1 MAERRDTILHLC
13 NITLLILSQSS
24 ILTCTMQMPVACRY
38 SPVAPDKL
46 PLLVIS
52 GGPGLP
58 SSYLE
63 PLELMAGVGRQVIFY
78 DQVMVLSNGFR
89 GLDSDLQQLGVLLD

>member
-1 MAERRDTILHLC
+1 MHVFLKFSCMPFLIC
-13 NITLLILSQSS
+13 NVPL
-24 ILTCTMQMPVACRY
+24 PP
-38 SPVAPDKL
+38 SPPPPLPQA

-58 SSYLE
+58 SSYME

-78 DQVMVLSNGFR
+78 DQVSP
-89 GLDSDLQQLGVLLD
+89 